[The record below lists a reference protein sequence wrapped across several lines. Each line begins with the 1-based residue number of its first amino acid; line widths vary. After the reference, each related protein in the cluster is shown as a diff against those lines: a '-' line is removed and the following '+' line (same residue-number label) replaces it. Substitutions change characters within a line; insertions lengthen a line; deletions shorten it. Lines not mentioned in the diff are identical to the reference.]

1 MKLILDKA
9 TDDINLIIADKLKN
23 LHDTEKQQN
32 RDITAYFKN
41 SEYKCKK
48 YKSVKTLQTELE

>member
-23 LHDTEKQQN
+23 LHHTEKQ
-32 RDITAYFKN
+32 
-41 SEYKCKK
+41 
-48 YKSVKTLQTELE
+48 

>member
-23 LHDTEKQQN
+23 LHDTEKQ
-32 RDITAYFKN
+32 
-41 SEYKCKK
+41 
-48 YKSVKTLQTELE
+48 